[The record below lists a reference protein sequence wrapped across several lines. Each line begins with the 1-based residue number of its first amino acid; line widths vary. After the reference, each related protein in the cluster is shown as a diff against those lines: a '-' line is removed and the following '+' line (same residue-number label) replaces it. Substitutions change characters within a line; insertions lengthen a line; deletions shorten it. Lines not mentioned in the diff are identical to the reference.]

1 MSKPIDVFIH
11 IPKSAGTTFHSI
23 LERNYAYQQQ
33 FSFRVPRQLA
43 LMRLLAMP
51 ESRRNRLDC
60 IKGHCG
66 CGIHEYLSR
75 PVNYFTFLRD
85 PVKRVISEYNYVKKH
100 PKPAAHQVIKENNLS
115 LKQFVEGD
123 LTPDNLQLRYLTFMR
138 LEDAPPGRAQKEWLE
153 PAKKRLAEDFAN
165 FGIVEYFD
173 KSLLLFQHRLSLK
186 KIYYAS
192 KNQSKPTV
200 KSLTPEPHG
209 WCEDSECVLL
219 IQDRDALHIELYLF
233 ARAIFEERWRDFHK
247 NHPMALKDFQEFNRK
262 RQSLTALTDRFQYVA
277 SRLTWKLQGNW

>member
-1 MSKPIDVFIH
+1 MSKPIYVFIH

-33 FSFRVPRQLA
+33 FSFRAPRELA

-51 ESRRNRLDC
+51 ESRRNKLDC

-66 CGIHEYLSR
+66 WGIHKHLSR
-75 PVNYFTFLRD
+75 PVNYCTFLRD
-85 PVKRVISEYNYVKKH
+85 PVKRVVSEYNYVKRH
-100 PKPAAHQVIKENNLS
+100 SKPDAHQIVKEKNLS
-115 LKQFVEGD
+115 LAQFVKGD
-123 LTPDNLQLRYLTFMR
+123 LTTDNLQLRYLTFMR

-173 KSLLLFQHRLSLK
+173 KSLLLFQHQLNLK

-209 WCEDSECVLL
+209 WCGESECVSL
-219 IQDRDALHIELYLF
+219 IQDRNALDIELYLF

-247 NHPMALKDFQEFNRK
+247 NNPMALKDFQEFNRK
-262 RQSLTALTDRFQYVA
+262 RQSLTALTDHFQFVA